1 LENGRL
7 SCQDP
12 VVSGRKGAEEAD
24 GGLRSRLLRGTAGVG
39 LVLVIAYSAMLVV
52 TGRAN
57 LLEAASNL
65 DPRLLA
71 LPFIATFFSY
81 LTMSLSYEGIV
92 RAAGATLRSR
102 DMLRITFIANTANY
116 VLPSGGLT
124 GFALRLV
131 FFTRRGITAGRAV
144 AISFTQ
150 TMLTNLMLVVFVV
163 YGLLNLLASREIAGF
178 SLVAA
183 LVMAGGLIVI
193 LILCLA
199 MIYRPSV
206 RAPIL
211 EFAAR
216 LCDRLL
222 ELTRQ
227 HERFGS
233 RVRRLFAH
241 VGDGMDLVAS
251 SPGAM
256 VVPSLWIF
264 LDWLFMI
271 GTLYLGFYATG
282 YPITFSAVTIAFSVS
297 IILAIVSFVPGGAG
311 VLEGALAATFH
322 GLGVPLQDSLLPIF
336 LYRVS
341 YFGFPAV
348 VSLIV
353 LRGAFRD
360 VTPAEAEMAE
370 EAL

>member
-1 LENGRL
+1 MSSTPDLYEP
-7 SCQDP
+7 D
-12 VVSGRKGAEEAD
+12 RK
-24 GGLRSRLLRGTAGVG
+24 LRSRLLRGTAGVA
-39 LVLVIAYSAMLVV
+39 LVLVLAYSIMLVV
-52 TGRAN
+52 TGRSSI
-57 LLEAASNL
+57 LESLANL
-65 DPRLLA
+65 DPRLAL
-71 LPFIATFFSY
+71 LPFIATFLSY
-81 LTMSLSYEGIV
+81 GTMSLSYEGIV
-92 RAAGATLRSR
+92 RAAGATIRSR

-131 FFTRRGITAGRAV
+131 FFTRRGISAGRAV
-144 AISFTQ
+144 SISFTQ

-163 YGLLNLLASREIAGF
+163 FGLLNLLASRTIGGF

-183 LVMAGGLIVI
+183 LIMAFGLIMMLLV
-193 LILCLA
+193 CLA

-211 EFAAR
+211 EFVAR
-216 LCDRLL
+216 VSDRIL

-227 HERFGS
+227 HERFGP
-233 RVRRLFAH
+233 RVRRLLAH
-241 VGDGMDLVAS
+241 VGEGMDLVAKQ
-251 SPGAM
+251 PAAM
-256 VVPSLWIF
+256 IVPSLWIF

-311 VLEGALAATFH
+311 VLEGALAATFL

-336 LYRVS
+336 IYRIS
-341 YFGFPAV
+341 YFGFPALV
-348 VSLIV
+348 ALVV

-360 VTPAEAEMAE
+360 MTPAEAEMAE
-370 EAL
+370 EAM